1 MHSHRSDA
9 GPRIRAAT
17 AADITVLAAFNCALA
32 LESEGLALDLA
43 TVSAGVGRLIATP
56 ALGGYRLAELAGEV
70 VACLLITS
78 EWSDWHNR
86 YYWWL
91 QSVYVRPDMRRRG
104 LLRALYQSVLH
115 EAQASG
121 EVASLRLYVE
131 QHNHQAQLTYQ
142 QLGMTPSHYRVFE
155 HSLLP

>member
-1 MHSHRSDA
+1 MYPHRA
-9 GPRIRAAT
+9 NAEPRIRAAT
-17 AADITVLAAFNCALA
+17 TADITVLAAFNCALA
-32 LESEGLALDLA
+32 LESEGLVLDPA
-43 TVSAGVGRLIATP
+43 TVRAGVGRLIATP

-70 VACLLITS
+70 VACLLLTS

-86 YYWWL
+86 YYWWI
-91 QSVYVRPDMRRRG
+91 QSVYVRPDVRRRG

-131 QHNHQAQLTYQ
+131 QQNHKAQLTYQ
-142 QLGMTPSHYRVFE
+142 QLGMTPSHYRLFE

>member
-1 MHSHRSDA
+1 MHPHRSDT

-17 AADITVLAAFNCALA
+17 AADIAVLAAFNCALA

-43 TVSAGVGRLIATP
+43 TVRAGVGRLIATP

-91 QSVYVRPDMRRRG
+91 QSVYVRPDRRRRG

-131 QHNHQAQLTYQ
+131 QHNHKAQLTYQ